1 MAIEEPFKEFRCT
14 SASFYFLYSFVF
26 DKINI
31 NEGNEIIKKALKG
44 SGYSPNFPQDKGNF
58 VPYLKINEQFIEFD
72 FFLEAKRANIIKENR
87 SGKIG
92 LVEKNVII
100 HRTGTGVYT
109 IKITFDESLKIE
121 ELIDLALLGE
131 EETYQI
137 KYNESTNAKPLFE
150 LFGEDIKLITE
161 SWESEKKENIWF
173 EKDQGLINPN
183 VRYQTP
189 FVYTEIELPDDI
201 YKEAVITGTGY
212 KKEIAAILFRVKEED
227 DWKYIDDSY
236 LRKYEDTYDTK
247 LANMHLHTKLFIS
260 FHTRSCISIF
270 SNKKV
275 APAIYF
281 LPALLDTIQLL
292 RCRWHSYVIYNKYLD
307 DVLRQLY
314 DDYINGKSNI
324 PQLLE
329 SIISIREDLSSSLED
344 PITWRR
350 ASGSLGGIY
359 EEGLKRFRVESLERL
374 MIEKMEILDRLFDNV
389 KEYERRK
396 KIMKLTK
403 KQKRWI
409 KNLWLSLSLLLVGG
423 SIPLLIMK
431 IILWEIPIGVVPL
444 ILGIF
449 LFFITFLQEVE
460 KLEEDKY
467 KGEY

>member
-31 NEGNEIIKKALKG
+31 NEGNEIIKKALEDG
-44 SGYSPNFPQDKGNF
+44 GYSPNFPQEKGNF

-72 FFLEAKRANIIKENR
+72 FFPEAKRANIIKENR

-92 LVEKNVII
+92 LIEKNILI

-109 IKITFDESLKIE
+109 IKITFNESLKIE
-121 ELIDLALLGE
+121 ELIDFALLGE

-137 KYNESTNAKPLFE
+137 KYTESTNAKPLFE
-150 LFGEDIKLITE
+150 LFSEDMKLITE
-161 SWESEKKENIWF
+161 SWESEKKEKIWF
-173 EKDQGLINPN
+173 EKNQGLVNPN

-189 FVYTEIELPDDI
+189 FVCTELELPDDI
-201 YKEAVITGTGY
+201 YKEAVITSAGY

-227 DWKYIDDSY
+227 DWKYIDESY
-236 LRKYEDTYDTK
+236 LSKYEDTYDTK
-247 LANMHLHTKLFIS
+247 LANMHLHTKLFVS

-307 DVLRQLY
+307 DMLRQLY
-314 DDYINGKSNI
+314 DDYINEKSNI
-324 PQLLE
+324 TQLLE

-350 ASGSLGGIY
+350 ASGSLGGVY
-359 EEGLKRFRVESLERL
+359 EEGLKRFRIESLERL
-374 MIEKMEILDRLFDNV
+374 MIEKMDMLDRLFENI
-389 KEYERRK
+389 KEYGLRQNIEQ
-396 KIMKLTK
+396 IN
-403 KQKRWI
+403 KQKKKWSGMI
-409 KNLWLSLSLLLVGG
+409 WLFISFLLF
-423 SIPLLIMK
+423 LLGVWF
-431 IILWEIPIGVVPL
+431 ILKKVILLGFL
-444 ILGIF
+444 ILGLGTL
-449 LFFITFLQEVE
+449 LFILWSIKREHSEE
-460 KLEEDKY
+460 KKFQ
-467 KGEY
+467 K